1 MTWRKSSHSMTNG
14 NCAEVGWR
22 KPARS
27 MGNGN
32 CVEVGSG
39 PLVMVRD
46 TTDRVGATLE
56 FPAVAWRAFTASLA

>member
-14 NCAEVGWR
+14 NCAEIGWR

-32 CVEVGSG
+32 CAEVASAS
-39 PLVMVRD
+39 LVMIRD
-46 TTDRVGATLE
+46 TLDRGGTTLE
-56 FPAVAWRAFTASLA
+56 FPAAAWKAFTASLA